1 MRISEEYR
9 KVIAQ
14 LIEASGSGAIKW
26 TKQNPTTI
34 YQETRTAS
42 GATAIMSI
50 QQVRRDRGHYV
61 FTVKNA
67 SKGEVVVSIDSMR
80 ERELAP
86 MLDELYQIA
95 NYSIEKRSLDFLDD
109 IIRGFKK

>member
-1 MRISEEYR
+1 MRISEEY
-9 KVIAQ
+9 KQAIIQ
-14 LIEASGSGAIKW
+14 LIEASQSGAIKW

-34 YQETRTAS
+34 YQETKTAS

-50 QQVRRDRGHYV
+50 QQVRRERGHYV

-67 SKGEVVVSIDSMR
+67 SKGEVVVSIDSGKDR
-80 ERELAP
+80 DFAP
-86 MLDELYQIA
+86 MLDNLYNIA